1 MVFFKHLFED
11 PYIRRQELKE
21 GSWENVRK
29 KRKKKIKVKRIYFKE
44 CGQYNVLVIKI
55 FETDKTVLY
64 LLKQLPVILLKSQ
77 DLLI

>member
-1 MVFFKHLFED
+1 MSE
-11 PYIRRQELKE
+11 
-21 GSWENVRK
+21 RK
-29 KRKKKIKVKRIYFKE
+29 GKKNKVKRIYFKE

-64 LLKQLPVILLKSQ
+64 LLKQLPIILLKSQ

>member
-1 MVFFKHLFED
+1 MGKC
-11 PYIRRQELKE
+11 QKE
-21 GSWENVRK
+21 KEK
-29 KRKKKIKVKRIYFKE
+29 KNKVKRIYFKE

-64 LLKQLPVILLKSQ
+64 LLKQLPIILLKSQ